1 MSDIILASAS
11 PRRRELLDQIGIRYD
26 VKVAD
31 VDESRVAG
39 ESADEMVVRLA
50 ALKAEAIWQL
60 SDKSRPV
67 LGSDTL
73 GELQGELL
81 VKPVDFDHAHKMLSS
96 MSGTW
101 HRILSAVA
109 VRDTAGMKTALSESK
124 VWFRCLSDM
133 EIKQY
138 WDSGE
143 PQDKAG
149 SYAIQGLGAVFV
161 ERIEGSYSGIM
172 GLPLF
177 ETDQLVKQ
185 VISKTILEN
194 HKVDEE

>member
-1 MSDIILASAS
+1 MTEIILASAS

-31 VDESRVAG
+31 VDESSVAG

-50 ALKAEAIWQL
+50 ALKAETIWQA
-60 SDKSRPV
+60 SDKTRPV

-73 GELQGELL
+73 GELQGQLL
-81 VKPVDFDHAHKMLSS
+81 VKPVDFAHAHEMLSA
-96 MSGTW
+96 MSGAW

-109 VRDTAGMKTALSESK
+109 VRNEHGMNTALSESK
-124 VWFRCLSDM
+124 VWFRHLSDE

-138 WDSGE
+138 WNSGE

-177 ETDQLVKQ
+177 ETGQL
-185 VISKTILEN
+185 LR
-194 HKVDEE
+194 KVSVSVT

>member
-1 MSDIILASAS
+1 MTEIILASAS

-31 VDESRVAG
+31 VDETRVAG

-50 ALKAEAIWQL
+50 ALKAETIWQA
-60 SDKSRPV
+60 SDKKRPV

-73 GELQGELL
+73 GELHGELL
-81 VKPVDFDHAHKMLSS
+81 LKPADFAHAYKMLSS
-96 MSGTW
+96 MSETW

-109 VRDTAGMKTALSESK
+109 VRDASGMKTALSESK
-124 VWFRCLSDM
+124 VWFRRLSDA

-172 GLPLF
+172 GLPLY
-177 ETDQLVKQ
+177 ETDQLLKVSGSCRKG
-185 VISKTILEN
+185 IS
-194 HKVDEE
+194 DS

>member
-1 MSDIILASAS
+1 MSEIILASAS

-26 VKVAD
+26 IKVAD
-31 VDESRVAG
+31 VDEAG
-39 ESADEMVVRLA
+39 MADESADEMVVRLA
-50 ALKAEAIWQL
+50 ALKAETVWQA
-60 SDKSRPV
+60 SDKTRPV

-73 GELQGELL
+73 GELQGNLL
-81 VKPVDFDHAHKMLSS
+81 VKPTDFADAHQMLSR

-109 VRDTAGMKTALSESK
+109 VRDTRGMKTALSESK
-124 VWFRCLSDM
+124 VWFRELSDT
-133 EIKQY
+133 EIKHY
-138 WDSGE
+138 WNSGE

-177 ETDQLVKQ
+177 ETAQLLKDAG
-185 VISKTILEN
+185 EN
-194 HKVDEE
+194 QS

>member
-1 MSDIILASAS
+1 MSEIILASAS
-11 PRRRELLDQIGIRYD
+11 PRRRELLDQIGVRYD

-31 VDESRVAG
+31 VDEATIVG

-50 ALKAEAIWQL
+50 ALKAETIWQF
-60 SDKSRPV
+60 SDKRRPV

-81 VKPVDFDHAHKMLSS
+81 IKPTDFAHANKMLSA
-96 MSGTW
+96 MSGTS

-109 VRDTAGMKTALSESK
+109 VRDGSGMRTALSESK
-124 VWFRCLSDM
+124 VWFKLLSDA
-133 EIKQY
+133 EITAY
-138 WDSGE
+138 WHSGE

-149 SYAIQGLGAVFV
+149 AYAIQGLGAVFV

-177 ETDQLVKQ
+177 ETHQLLKNVN
-185 VISKTILEN
+185 V
-194 HKVDEE
+194 VV

>member
-1 MSDIILASAS
+1 MSEIILASAS
-11 PRRRELLDQIGIRYD
+11 PRRRELLDQIGVRYD

-31 VDESRVAG
+31 VDESSVAG

-50 ALKAEAIWQL
+50 ALKAETIWQA
-60 SDKSRPV
+60 SDKTRPV

-73 GELQGELL
+73 GELQGQLL
-81 VKPVDFDHAHKMLSS
+81 VKPDDFAHAHKMLSS
-96 MSGTW
+96 MSGRW

-109 VRDTAGMKTALSESK
+109 VRDASGMKTALSESK
-124 VWFRCLSDM
+124 VWFRTLSDA

-177 ETDQLVKQ
+177 ETDQLLKEVGG
-185 VISKTILEN
+185 
-194 HKVDEE
+194 